1 LSWSHYIEL
10 IWFDDINK
18 IQYYINL
25 VEKYNLSVRELR
37 NRIKSSEYERL
48 PEDTK
53 KILDSNTK
61 SSLVDLVK
69 DPIIIKN
76 NNILDDISEKALHL
90 LILEDIPS
98 FLKELGSGFTFIDHE
113 YKIIFND
120 RYNYIDFLLFNIDF
134 NCYVVVEI
142 KITELKKEHIGQIQT
157 YINYIDKNIKKI
169 THDNTIG
176 IIICKK
182 DNKFIMQY
190 CSDDRILSREYTI
203 E

>member
-1 LSWSHYIEL
+1 MSWSHYIEL

-182 DNKFIMQY
+182 DNNYVIEY
-190 CSDDRILSREYTI
+190 SSDSRIIARKYELI
-203 E
+203 